1 MFVAI
6 IGGAG
11 KMGSWFAKYFV
22 KHGHCV
28 AIFDVNMDKANII
41 AKSLGVRVCKSSAEA
56 AKDADLLLVATPIEV
71 TPRVISEVAL
81 ELKKGS
87 IIIEISSLKSMIIPV
102 LREIS
107 KHGLR
112 TLSIHPLFG
121 SGAQEMTGEKIA
133 LIPVSD
139 LRLEEILAKEIFPEA
154 NIIPVDCYTHDR
166 IMALTLSLT
175 HFINIVFASV
185 ISEENIHML
194 RQLGGTT
201 FTLQLMVSEAVMTE
215 DPSLYASIQMNNEHT
230 IKYIDRLV
238 CNVLKLKNIIEDKDS
253 ERFTQ
258 FYNEIRKALSK
269 DSDFE
274 AAYRRMYRALKAI

>member
-11 KMGSWFAKYFV
+11 KMGSWFARYFI
-22 KHGHCV
+22 KHGHNV
-28 AIFDVNMDKANII
+28 AIFDINMDKANLI
-41 AKSLGVRVCKSSAEA
+41 AKSLDVRVCKSSAEA

-71 TPRVISEVAL
+71 TPKVISEVVL

-87 IIIEISSLKSMIIPV
+87 IVIEISSLKSIVIPV
-102 LREIS
+102 LKEIS
-107 KHGLR
+107 KRGLR
-112 TLSIHPLFG
+112 TISIHPLFG

-139 LRLEEILAKEIFPEA
+139 PKLEESLAKEIFPEA
-154 NIIPVDCYTHDR
+154 NIIPVDCYTHDKT
-166 IMALTLSLT
+166 MALTLSLT

-185 ISEENIHML
+185 IGEENVRML

-201 FTLQLMVSEAVMTE
+201 FTLQLMVSEAIMTE
-215 DPSLYASIQMNNEHT
+215 DPSLYVSIQMNNEHT
-230 IKYIDRLV
+230 IKYIDRFIR
-238 CNVLKLKNIIEDKDS
+238 NVLKLKNIIENRDS
-253 ERFTQ
+253 EGFTQ
-258 FYNEIRKALSK
+258 FYNETRRALSK

-274 AAYRRMYRALKAI
+274 AAYRRMYRALKTI